1 MNINEAVEK
10 FSSGNSLKKNEI
22 KEVFLS
28 IMNNECNDAEIIS
41 FLMTLKTKGETVEE
55 ITGAAEVL
63 REMSQKLKLSSQEL
77 VDTCGTGGDGQN
89 TFNISTASAIVAA
102 AAGVKIAKHGNKSI
116 SSKSGS
122 SDLLEFS
129 GINIDLD
136 EEQAQKCFDDNGI
149 TFMFAPKYHKAMK
162 NVANV
167 RKNIKTR
174 TIFNVLG
181 PLSNPAN
188 AKYQILGVYDKKL
201 ILPIAKVI
209 KDLGVKRAM
218 VVHSEEGLDEISCEK
233 DTYIA
238 EVNENKISEYKI
250 NPKEFG
256 LEILSLESLKVDSV
270 EESYKIFMN
279 MLENKDE
286 TAVNIVSLN
295 AGAAIYISGIKE
307 NLKEGIEFAKELIIS
322 GKALKKFEDLKKSM
336 PEKLN
341 TPKIL
346 EEILENKAKEV
357 ADRKNKM
364 TVQDLKEITYMYSL
378 KRDFKGALIN
388 KISKNKPA
396 VIAEIKRASPSL
408 GELNMN
414 IIPAKVAADF
424 EAMGAACLSVLTDAK
439 YFKGSGAIL
448 EMAKKG
454 CGIPVLRKDFIID
467 EYQIDESVTMGADC
481 ILLIVSAL
489 DKTLL
494 KNLYDAAKVRDL
506 DVIVEVHDYSE
517 LESALEIGCDII
529 GINNRNLHTFDVDL
543 NTSVELVKYIK
554 DDQLI
559 IAESG
564 IHNFEDVKKMNE
576 CGINTFLVGESLMTS
591 KDPINKF
598 KEIFKN

>member
-1 MNINEAVEK
+1 MNINEAIEK

-28 IMNNECNDAEIIS
+28 IMKNECNDAEIIS

-55 ITGAAEVL
+55 ISGAAEVL
-63 REMSQKLKLSSQEL
+63 REMCVKLKLSSDQL

-122 SDLLEFS
+122 SDLLEYS
-129 GINIDLD
+129 GIKIDLD
-136 EEQAQKCFDDNGI
+136 EEQSKKCFDNHGI

-188 AKYQILGVYDKKL
+188 AKFQVLGVYEKKL
-201 ILPIAKVI
+201 VLPIAEVI
-209 KDLGVKRAM
+209 KELGVKRAL
-218 VVHSEEGLDEISCEK
+218 VVHSEDGLDEISCEK
-233 DTYIA
+233 NTYVA
-238 EVNENKISEYKI
+238 EVNENKISEYTI
-250 NPKEFG
+250 NPKDFN
-256 LEILSLESLKVDSV
+256 LEICALKTLKVNTV
-270 EESYKIFMN
+270 EESYKIFMD
-279 MLENKDE
+279 MLKNKNE

-295 AGAAIYISGIKE
+295 AGAAIYVSGIKE
-307 NLKEGIEFAKELIIS
+307 NLKDGIKFAKEIIVS
-322 GKALKKFEDLKKSM
+322 GEALKKFEDIKKSM
-336 PEKLN
+336 PEKIK

-357 ADRKNKM
+357 AERKIKISYE
-364 TVQDLKEITYMYSL
+364 DLKEIDYMSSL
-378 KRDFKGALIN
+378 KRDFKGALLH
-388 KISKNKPA
+388 KISQSKSA

-408 GELNMN
+408 GEFNMN
-414 IIPAKVAADF
+414 IIPSKIASDF
-424 EAMGAACLSVLTDAK
+424 ESMGAACLSVLTDAK

-454 CGIPVLRKDFIID
+454 CTLPVLRKDFIID
-467 EYQIDESVTMGADC
+467 EYQIDESITMGADC
-481 ILLIVSAL
+481 ILLIVAAL
-489 DKTLL
+489 NKDLL
-494 KNLYDAAKVRDL
+494 KKLYDSAKQKDL
-506 DVIVEVHDYSE
+506 DVIVEVHDHNE
-517 LESALEIGCDII
+517 LDIALDTECDII
-529 GINNRNLHTFDVDL
+529 GINNRNLHTFEVDL
-543 NTSVELVKYIK
+543 KTTTELVQYINK
-554 DDQLI
+554 DQLI
-559 IAESG
+559 ITESG
-564 IHNFEDVKKMNE
+564 IHTSDDVKKMND

-598 KEIFKN
+598 KEIFIK